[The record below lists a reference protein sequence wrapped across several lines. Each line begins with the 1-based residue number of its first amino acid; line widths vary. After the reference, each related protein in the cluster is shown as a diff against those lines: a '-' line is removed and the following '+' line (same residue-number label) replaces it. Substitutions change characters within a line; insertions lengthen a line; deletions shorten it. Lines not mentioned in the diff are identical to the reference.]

1 MFDKLLIANRGAI
14 ACRILRTLRT
24 LQVKGVAVYCEADAA
39 SLHLMQADEA
49 HSLGKGGAAGTYL
62 AVDKI
67 LAIAKASG
75 ANAIHP
81 GYGFL
86 SENAA
91 FAQACEDAGIA
102 FVGPTP
108 EQLRVFGLK
117 HTARALARQHGVPL
131 LEGTELLDSLESAI
145 VAARD
150 IGYPVM
156 LKSTAGGGG
165 IGMRVCRSAE
175 ELADSFEAVKR
186 LGQNNFSDAGV
197 FIEKYIQRARHLEV
211 QVFGDGQG
219 EVLALG
225 VRDCSVQR
233 RNQKVLEETPAPNL
247 PEGMADEL
255 CAAAIKLAKAVNY
268 RSAGT
273 VEFVFDSEDQRFYF
287 LEVNTRLQVEHG
299 VTEQVWGVDLVG
311 WMVQLA
317 AGDLPPL
324 GQLQASLQPVGHAIQ
339 ARLYAED
346 PGRDFQPCPGLLTAV
361 NFPPADGQALRIDTW
376 VEAGCEIPPYFDPM
390 IAKLISW
397 APTRDQASAGLA
409 AALHETRLYGVET
422 NRDYLRQII
431 DDLPFAS
438 GQPWTR
444 CLEGLVYH
452 ADTFEVLSGGTQT
465 SVQDY
470 PGRLGY
476 WAVGVPPSGPMD
488 NRALRQGNR
497 LLGNAEGCAALE
509 ITMSGPLLRFNTDA
523 VIAVTGAHVPITL
536 DGEPCAMNTALLVG
550 AGSTLALGTIEGAG
564 VRSYLCVRGGLDV
577 PDYLGSKS
585 TFTLGQFGGHG
596 GRALRTGDVLH
607 IEPLVDRS
615 AGQRM
620 ADEELDALKE
630 VRQIRV
636 IYGPHAAPEYF
647 TETYI
652 ETFFATDWEVHFNS
666 SRTGVR
672 LIGPKPEW
680 VRADGGEAG
689 LHPSNIHDNPYAI
702 GAVDFTGDMPVIL
715 GPDGPSLGGFVC
727 PATIIEADLWQL
739 GQLKAGDRVRFY
751 PVSVEAC
758 HAAMN
763 SQGPL
768 NARGSELAR
777 EGTIPDT
784 ENTSHVPASS
794 RASSLPQGP
803 LNTRGSGVVREGTI
817 PDTENTSD
825 VPPHSRA
832 SSLPQGPINIR
843 GSELAREGNLPDTV
857 NASNVPT
864 HSRTSP
870 LPQGPLNIRGSELAR
885 ESNIPHT
892 ENASNVPPHSRTSP
906 LPQGPINIRGS
917 ELAREGNLPDTV
929 NASDVPTH
937 SRTSPLPQ
945 GPLNIRGSELARE
958 SNIPHTE
965 NTSDVPA
972 HSRTSPLP
980 QGPINIRGSE
990 LAREGNLPDT
1000 VNASDVPT
1008 HSRTSP
1014 LPQGPLNIRGSE
1026 LAREGNIPHTENASN
1041 VPPHSRTS
1049 PLPQGPLNT
1058 RGSGLVRE
1066 GSLPDT
1072 KNTSDVPA
1080 SSRASSLPQGPI
1092 NTCGSELAR
1101 EGNLPETEN
1110 TSDVPPHSRASSL
1123 TYKVASLRSPIIL
1136 DIGKD
1141 DKRLMARLSGDTH
1154 LLLEIGAPELDLVL
1168 RLRGHALMLA
1178 LEAKALA
1185 GVIDLTPGIRSLQ
1198 VHYRPEQ
1205 LPLDQLLGIIVG
1217 EWDAVCAAKDLQ
1229 VASRI
1234 VHLPLSWDDPACQL
1248 AIEKYMTTVRKDAPW
1263 CPSNLEFIRRINDL
1277 PNLGEV
1283 QRTVFDASYL
1293 VMGLGDVYLGAPVA
1307 TPLDP
1312 RHRLVTTKY
1321 NPART
1326 WTAENSVGI
1335 GGAYMCVYGMEGP
1348 GGYQFV
1354 GRTLQMWNRYRE
1366 VAAFEGKPWLLRFFD
1381 QIRFYPVSADELLR
1395 IRRDFPL
1402 GRFALNIEHS
1412 TLNLADYQTF
1422 LTREADGIAA
1432 FRAQQQGAFNAERER
1447 WIANG
1452 QADFQSDEGVA
1463 PYIEELPLHAGQQGI
1478 DSHIAGNLW
1487 QVQVQPGERVEA
1499 GDVLVILES
1508 MKMEIPLLAP
1518 VAGVVQEVRVQ
1529 PGSAVRAGQRVVVL
1543 AAD

>member
-24 LQVKGVAVYCEADAA
+24 LKVKGVAVYSEADAA

-49 HSLGKGGAAGTYL
+49 HSLGEGGAANTYL

-67 LAIAKASG
+67 LAIAAESG
-75 ANAIHP
+75 ARAIHP

-117 HTARALARQHGVPL
+117 HTARALARQHGVPM
-131 LEGTELLDSLESAI
+131 LEGTELLDSLEAALT
-145 VAARD
+145 AARE

-175 ELADSFEAVKR
+175 ELTESFEAVKR

-247 PEGMADEL
+247 PDGMADEL
-255 CAAAIKLAKAVNY
+255 CAAAIKLARAVHY

-299 VTEQVWGVDLVG
+299 VTEQVWGVDLVS

-324 GQLQASLQPVGHAIQ
+324 SQLQASLKPTGHAIQ

-361 NFPPADGQALRIDTW
+361 GFPVADGKRLRIDTW
-376 VEAGCEIPPYFDPM
+376 VEAGCEIPPFFDPM

-397 APTRDQASAGLA
+397 APDRQSASDALSQALDD
-409 AALHETRLYGVET
+409 TRLYGVET
-422 NRDYLRQII
+422 NRDYLRQILV
-431 DDLPFAS
+431 DAPFAS
-438 GQPWTR
+438 GEPWTR
-444 CLEGLVYH
+444 CLEGLSYH

-465 SVQDY
+465 TVQDY

-488 NRALRQGNR
+488 SRALRQGNR

-523 VIAVTGAHVPITL
+523 VVAVTGAAIPIAL
-536 DGEPCAMNTALLVG
+536 DGEPQAMNTALPIA
-550 AGSTLALGTIEGAG
+550 AGSTLALGTIPGAG
-564 VRSYLCVRGGLDV
+564 ARSYLCVRGGLDV

-596 GRALRTGDVLH
+596 GRALRAGDVLH
-607 IEPLVDRS
+607 VSALTDRS
-615 AGQRM
+615 AGQQIP
-620 ADEELDALKE
+620 DDQVPDLPD

-636 IYGPHAAPEYF
+636 IYGPHGAPEYF
-647 TETYI
+647 TENYI
-652 ETFFATDWEVHFNS
+652 DTFLATDWEVHFNS

-727 PATIIEADLWQL
+727 PVTIIEADLWQL
-739 GQLKAGDRVRFY
+739 GQLKAGDKVRFS
-751 PVSVEAC
+751 PVSLEEARTLIC
-758 HAAMN
+758 R
-763 SQGPL
+763 SDF
-768 NARGSELAR
+768 SR
-777 EGTIPDT
+777 ESTGPDT
-784 ENTSHVPASS
+784 
-794 RASSLPQGP
+794 
-803 LNTRGSGVVREGTI
+803 
-817 PDTENTSD
+817 DD
-825 VPPHSRA
+825 VS
-832 SSLPQGPINIR
+832 
-843 GSELAREGNLPDTV
+843 
-857 NASNVPT
+857 T
-864 HSRTSP
+864 HSRMNP
-870 LPQGPLNIRGSELAR
+870 LLQDEY
-885 ESNIPHT
+885 IPYGT
-892 ENASNVPPHSRTSP
+892 PV
-906 LPQGPINIRGS
+906 
-917 ELAREGNLPDTV
+917 V
-929 NASDVPTH
+929 
-937 SRTSPLPQ
+937 
-945 GPLNIRGSELARE
+945 
-958 SNIPHTE
+958 
-965 NTSDVPA
+965 
-972 HSRTSPLP
+972 
-980 QGPINIRGSE
+980 
-990 LAREGNLPDT
+990 
-1000 VNASDVPT
+1000 
-1008 HSRTSP
+1008 
-1014 LPQGPLNIRGSE
+1014 
-1026 LAREGNIPHTENASN
+1026 
-1041 VPPHSRTS
+1041 
-1049 PLPQGPLNT
+1049 
-1058 RGSGLVRE
+1058 
-1066 GSLPDT
+1066 
-1072 KNTSDVPA
+1072 
-1080 SSRASSLPQGPI
+1080 
-1092 NTCGSELAR
+1092 
-1101 EGNLPETEN
+1101 
-1110 TSDVPPHSRASSL
+1110 
-1123 TYKVASLRSPIIL
+1123 L
-1136 DIGKD
+1136 DIGQD
-1141 DKRLMARLSGDTH
+1141 DKRLVARLSGDTH
-1154 LLLEIGAPELDLVL
+1154 VLLEIGAPELDLVL
-1168 RLRGHALMLA
+1168 RFRGHALMQA
-1178 LEAKALA
+1178 LESKALA

-1198 VHYRPEQ
+1198 VHYQPEQ
-1205 LPLDQLLGIIVG
+1205 LPLGQLLEIVAG
-1217 EWDAVCAAKDLQ
+1217 EWDAVCTTGDLQ
-1229 VASRI
+1229 VPSRI

-1277 PNLGEV
+1277 PNLDEV
-1283 QRTVFDASYL
+1283 QRTVFDARYL

-1366 VAAFEGKPWLLRFFD
+1366 VAAFDGKPWLLRFFD
-1381 QIRFYPVSADELLR
+1381 QIRFYPVSAEELLR

-1402 GRFALNIEHS
+1402 GRYPLSIEHS
-1412 TLNLADYQTF
+1412 TLNLTDYQDF
-1422 LTREADGIAA
+1422 LAKEADGIAA
-1432 FRAQQQGAFNAERER
+1432 FRSQQQAAFQAERER

-1452 QADFQSDEGVA
+1452 QADFESEESAAPLTDEPA
-1463 PYIEELPLHAGQQGI
+1463 LEPGQQGV

-1487 QVQVQPGERVEA
+1487 QVQVQPGERVTA
-1499 GDVLVILES
+1499 GDVLVVLES

-1518 VAGVVQEVRVQ
+1518 VDGIVRDVRVQ

-1543 AAD
+1543 ETDRNA

>member
-49 HSLGKGGAAGTYL
+49 HSLGEGGAAGTYL

-67 LAIAKASG
+67 LAIVKASG

-145 VAARD
+145 AAARD

-324 GQLQASLQPVGHAIQ
+324 SQLQASLQPVGHAIQ

-361 NFPPADGQALRIDTW
+361 NFPPADGHALRIDTW

-409 AALHETRLYGVET
+409 TALQQTRLYGVET

-431 DDLPFAS
+431 DDAPFAG

-444 CLEGLVYH
+444 CLEGLVYR

-488 NRALRQGNR
+488 SRALRQGNR

-523 VIAVTGAHVPITL
+523 VIAVTGAHIPITL
-536 DGEPCAMNTALLVG
+536 DGESCAMNTALLVR
-550 AGSTLALGTIEGAG
+550 AGSTLALGTIAGAG

-596 GRALRTGDVLH
+596 GRALRAGDVLH
-607 IEPLVDRS
+607 IARLVDRT
-615 AGQRM
+615 AGQKI
-620 ADEELDALKE
+620 ADEQLDALQD

-647 TETYI
+647 TESYI

-727 PATIIEADLWQL
+727 PVTIIEADLWQL
-739 GQLKAGDRVRFY
+739 GQLKAGDKVRFY

-768 NARGSELAR
+768 
-777 EGTIPDT
+777 T
-784 ENTSHVPASS
+784 
-794 RASSLPQGP
+794 QGP
-803 LNTRGSGVVREGTI
+803 LNTSGSGLVREGTI
-817 PDTENTSD
+817 PDTEN
-825 VPPHSRA
+825 A
-832 SSLPQGPINIR
+832 
-843 GSELAREGNLPDTV
+843 
-857 NASNVPT
+857 
-864 HSRTSP
+864 
-870 LPQGPLNIRGSELAR
+870 
-885 ESNIPHT
+885 
-892 ENASNVPPHSRTSP
+892 
-906 LPQGPINIRGS
+906 
-917 ELAREGNLPDTV
+917 
-929 NASDVPTH
+929 
-937 SRTSPLPQ
+937 
-945 GPLNIRGSELARE
+945 
-958 SNIPHTE
+958 
-965 NTSDVPA
+965 
-972 HSRTSPLP
+972 
-980 QGPINIRGSE
+980 
-990 LAREGNLPDT
+990 
-1000 VNASDVPT
+1000 
-1008 HSRTSP
+1008 
-1014 LPQGPLNIRGSE
+1014 
-1026 LAREGNIPHTENASN
+1026 
-1041 VPPHSRTS
+1041 
-1049 PLPQGPLNT
+1049 
-1058 RGSGLVRE
+1058 
-1066 GSLPDT
+1066 
-1072 KNTSDVPA
+1072 SDVPA
-1080 SSRASSLPQGPI
+1080 SSRASSLPHKV
-1092 NTCGSELAR
+1092 A
-1101 EGNLPETEN
+1101 NLP
-1110 TSDVPPHSRASSL
+1110 
-1123 TYKVASLRSPIIL
+1123 SPIIL
-1136 DIGKD
+1136 DIGQG
-1141 DKRLMARLSGDTH
+1141 DKRLVARLSGDTH

-1205 LPLDQLLGIIVG
+1205 LPLDQLLVIIAG

-1277 PNLGEV
+1277 PNLNEV

-1463 PYIEELPLHAGQQGI
+1463 PYIEELPLQAGQQGVE
-1478 DSHIAGNLW
+1478 SHIAGNLW